1 MGVGIGSLGF
11 IPDVLEQR
19 CPLAVGFTS
28 AELRART
35 AQAMGLQE
43 PTAIDV
49 YRHGTNSS
57 GRDVGVVQGQDP
69 GLDPGLTNG
78 ETQWRRKAS
87 TGGYWGLSRES
98 KESLGG
104 VASQKPREGSRRK
117 GQVTWLLP

>member
-1 MGVGIGSLGF
+1 
-11 IPDVLEQR
+11 
-19 CPLAVGFTS
+19 
-28 AELRART
+28 
-35 AQAMGLQE
+35 MGLQE
-43 PTAIDV
+43 PTAIGV
-49 YRHGTNSS
+49 YRHGTDSL

-87 TGGYWGLSRES
+87 TGGCWGLSRES
-98 KESLGG
+98 KESPGG